1 MIKTN
6 REGEKEKL
14 LENRKNR
21 FEAKKKILS
30 LNFDIIRII

>member
-1 MIKTN
+1 MIKAN
-6 REGEKEKL
+6 REAEKKL

-30 LNFDIIRII
+30 PKL